1 MASNITIFVTK
12 YAVIYQNQMKI
23 EESARSKE
31 KLLKVI
37 SLKVVKLENKS
48 IKINL
53 IVNVT
58 NLKTHTN
65 TSLRLLSNE
74 PLEIIEA

>member
-12 YAVIYQNQMKI
+12 YTVIYQNQIKI

-37 SLKVVKLENKS
+37 SLKVAKLENKS

-53 IVNVT
+53 IMNET

-74 PLEIIEA
+74 PLEIIVA